1 MQRWEIKHR
10 WTGAVLYA
18 GDGETLRDAVV
29 AAVDSHADLRG
40 ADLLGADLSGADLLG
55 ANLRDADLSGAHLGG
70 ANLGGANLRDADLSG
85 ANLSGANLGGANLG
99 GANLSG
105 ANLSGA
111 NLGGANLRCADLR
124 DANLGGAHLGGADLR
139 GADLGYNKLI
149 GASPILMI
157 GPIGSRSD
165 YLTAYITDNGVMVRT
180 GCFFGS
186 LDKFRAAV
194 AETHG
199 DSNHGREYAA
209 AISLIETHAAIW
221 TPAVE
226 TAKEG
231 E

>member
-55 ANLRDADLSGAHLGG
+55 ANLRDADLS
-70 ANLGGANLRDADLSG
+70 DADLSG
-85 ANLSGANLGGANLG
+85 A
-99 GANLSG
+99 
-105 ANLSGA
+105 
-111 NLGGANLRCADLR
+111 
-124 DANLGGAHLGGADLR
+124 HLG

-231 E
+231 K

>member
-55 ANLRDADLSGAHLGG
+55 ANLRDADLSDADLSGAHLGGANLDGANLGGANLGGANLGGANLGG

-85 ANLSGANLGGANLG
+85 AY
-99 GANLSG
+99 
-105 ANLSGA
+105 
-111 NLGGANLRCADLR
+111 LR
-124 DANLGGAHLGGADLR
+124 DADLR

-231 E
+231 K

>member
-1 MQRWEIKHR
+1 MKHQIKHLY
-10 WTGAVLYA
+10 TDAVLFECDVPEDVQASGMATRYA
-18 GDGETLRDAVV
+18 LEKAAKDCANLHGANLRGANLYC
-29 AAVDSHADLRG
+29 ANLRGANLRG
-40 ADLLGADLSGADLLG
+40 ADLGGAD
-55 ANLRDADLSGAHLGG
+55 
-70 ANLGGANLRDADLSG
+70 LGGANLRGAD
-85 ANLSGANLGGANLG
+85 
-99 GANLSG
+99 
-105 ANLSGA
+105 
-111 NLGGANLRCADLR
+111 
-124 DANLGGAHLGGADLR
+124 LGGADLR

-231 E
+231 K

>member
-55 ANLRDADLSGAHLGG
+55 ANLRDADLSGAY
-70 ANLGGANLRDADLSG
+70 LRD
-85 ANLSGANLGGANLG
+85 
-99 GANLSG
+99 
-105 ANLSGA
+105 
-111 NLGGANLRCADLR
+111 
-124 DANLGGAHLGGADLR
+124 ADLR

-221 TPAVE
+221 TPAVK

-231 E
+231 K